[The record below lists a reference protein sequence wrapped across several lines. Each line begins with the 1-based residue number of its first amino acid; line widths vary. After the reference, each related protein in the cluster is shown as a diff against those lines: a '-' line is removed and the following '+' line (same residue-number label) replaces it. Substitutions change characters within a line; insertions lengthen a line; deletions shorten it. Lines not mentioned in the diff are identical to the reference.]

1 MAGPAIRSWELTRA
15 LSVEHEVQLA
25 TPAPLPPQGPAGAHL
40 LEATRGSVMRVL
52 AEVDVV
58 VVRPSD
64 LQHFPFLLESRTPRV
79 VDLYDPAVVEDL
91 EIHRGLRVDEQR
103 QVQARDLD
111 LLRRAASWGD
121 FFLCASERQ
130 RHFWL
135 GVLATLG
142 RVNPL
147 TYERDPTLR
156 SLVAVVPFGL
166 PDTPPDAAPGTLRSR
181 FPAIQEGDPVG
192 IWAGGIWNWF
202 DPLTLI
208 RATAQAVEH
217 VPNLRIVFLG
227 AGHPSPSVPAM
238 EMASR
243 AQTLARELGLEGQHV
258 LFNRE
263 WVPYEQRAAFLLD
276 ADFAVALHFDTVETT
291 FAFRTRMLDHLW
303 AGLPSLV
310 TGGDALSEL
319 VTNEG
324 LGQVVD
330 PEDVDGVAAA
340 LRRFA
345 TDDELRQACRS
356 ATQRAAP
363 RLRWSRVAAPLL
375 AYCAAPLPAADR
387 GVRDPAPRRASA
399 SAQRLRRALR
409 SLRTDGLRGF
419 TARTYRYARRRFG

>member
-1 MAGPAIRSWELTRA
+1 
-15 LSVEHEVQLA
+15 
-25 TPAPLPPQGPAGAHL
+25 
-40 LEATRGSVMRVL
+40 
-52 AEVDVV
+52 
-58 VVRPSD
+58 
-64 LQHFPFLLESRTPRV
+64 
-79 VDLYDPAVVEDL
+79 
-91 EIHRGLRVDEQR
+91 
-103 QVQARDLD
+103 
-111 LLRRAASWGD
+111 
-121 FFLCASERQ
+121 
-130 RHFWL
+130 
-135 GVLATLG
+135 
-142 RVNPL
+142 
-147 TYERDPTLR
+147 
-156 SLVAVVPFGL
+156 
-166 PDTPPDAAPGTLRSR
+166 
-181 FPAIQEGDPVG
+181 
-192 IWAGGIWNWF
+192 
-202 DPLTLI
+202 
-208 RATAQAVEH
+208 
-217 VPNLRIVFLG
+217 
-227 AGHPSPSVPAM
+227 
-238 EMASR
+238 
-243 AQTLARELGLEGQHV
+243 LGLEGRHV

-330 PEDVDGVAAA
+330 PEDVAGVAAA

-345 TDDELRQACRS
+345 TDHELRQACRS

-387 GVRDPAPRRASA
+387 GVRDPAPGAASA
-399 SAQRLRRALR
+399 SAQRLRQALR